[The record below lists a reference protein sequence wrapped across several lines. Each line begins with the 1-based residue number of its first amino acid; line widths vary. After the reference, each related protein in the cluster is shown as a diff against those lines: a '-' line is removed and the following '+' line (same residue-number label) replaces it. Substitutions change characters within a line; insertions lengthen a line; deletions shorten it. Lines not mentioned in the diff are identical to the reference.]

1 MKPSARA
8 HLAIAL
14 VSFAVLFY
22 QVAITRVL
30 SVVLWYHFAFL
41 SISLALLGIGAPG
54 VWLALRKRGAEARG
68 LGAVLLAAGAAVP
81 LSVVAIVKGPALFAG
96 GAGATG
102 GEALSDTAGR
112 FLDAPVLAT
121 VAIVLVPFLLLGA
134 AVCLLL
140 LRAPG
145 RKVGPMYA
153 ADLLGATLGAV
164 VVVPSMHGIATPL
177 LIAGCGLLP
186 LIAAA
191 LVTDR
196 RGIAAGAGAIA
207 AALIVAVAWG
217 EPFHLRHTK
226 KYVETGDVL
235 WEKWT
240 PTGRLAVFPDVFH
253 RPDPGEAFAWGMG
266 SRWRPRAIEQLWI
279 EQDGSAGTPITRR
292 SGDPQDLAHLLYDVT
307 SVAYQMRPART
318 VCVIGA
324 GGGRDVLTAL
334 MTGAT
339 KVDAVELNPHT
350 VGAVSGPFRELSGDV
365 YGMPGVT
372 PVISEGR
379 SFLTRTDT
387 RYDLIQISMVDS
399 WAATSAGAFALSE
412 NYLYTV
418 EAFRLYWNRLSGTG
432 MASVSRWMMAQH
444 LVEGV
449 RLVLLAQ
456 EALRQEGVT
465 EPARHLAVVQGAAV
479 ATLMM
484 SRSPFTDADRA
495 ALGRASAERGFVPHW
510 PPGEATPQGSSLARL
525 LAEGGDGSSFAERG
539 LDVSP
544 PTDDR
549 PFFFQAVPI
558 LGNVDP
564 ALVARLSVNEQ
575 SVILLRRL
583 VMVVAALALALFL
596 LPFAFGGRI
605 RAPELWK
612 GSGYFT
618 AIGLAFLLV
627 EAAWVQRFILYLG
640 HPSYATT
647 VVLAALLAGAG
658 AGSFTARRT
667 AVRTAANWAI
677 ALPVALAIVNAALDP
692 VFQATLGAAFP
703 ARVGVSLLLLAPS
716 GFLMGF
722 GFPMGMI
729 RFGDEAKAWYW
740 ALNGAFSVL
749 ASVLSLAA
757 AMAVGFTAVAYA
769 GAGCYVGAVLLF
781 RWGPAARS

>member
-1 MKPSARA
+1 MRETARA
-8 HLAIAL
+8 HLTIAL

-54 VWLALRKRGAEARG
+54 VWLALRGAAPGR

-81 LSVVAIVKGPALFAG
+81 LSVVAIVKGPVLFGDARG
-96 GAGATG
+96 GQ
-102 GEALSDTAGR
+102 LSDTAGR
-112 FLDAPVLAT
+112 FLDAPVLLTIA
-121 VAIVLVPFLLLGA
+121 VVLVPFLLLGA

-140 LRAPG
+140 MRAPG
-145 RKVGPMYA
+145 RRIGSMYA
-153 ADLLGATLGAV
+153 ADLLGATLGAI
-164 VVVPSMHGIATPL
+164 VVVPLMHLVATPL
-177 LIAGCGLLP
+177 LLAGCGLLP
-186 LIAAA
+186 LAGAALLAERRATAATAGTIAAA
-191 LVTDR
+191 L
-196 RGIAAGAGAIA
+196 
-207 AALIVAVAWG
+207 LLAVAWG
-217 EPFHLRHTK
+217 EPFHLHHTK
-226 KYVETGDVL
+226 KYAETGDVL

-266 SRWRPRAIEQLWI
+266 SEWTPREIDQLWI
-279 EQDGSAGTPITRR
+279 EQDGSAGTPVTKRT
-292 SGDPQDLAHLLYDVT
+292 GNPEDLAHLLYDVT
-307 SVAYQMRPART
+307 SVAYQVRPAKT

-324 GGGRDVLTAL
+324 GGGRDILAAL

-350 VGAVSGPFRELSGDV
+350 VRAVSGTFGEFSGDV
-365 YGMPGVT
+365 YHQPGVH
-372 PVISEGR
+372 PIVSEGR
-379 SFLTRTDT
+379 SFLTRTRE

-418 EAFRLYWNRLSGTG
+418 EAFRLYWSRLSDTG
-432 MASVSRWMMAQH
+432 IASVSRWMMAQH

-449 RLVLLAQ
+449 RLVLLAK
-456 EALRQEGVT
+456 EALAREGVT
-465 EPARHLAVVQGAAV
+465 DPAAHLAVVQGAAV

-495 ALGRASAERGFVPHW
+495 ALARVCEERGFVPHW
-510 PPGEATPQGSSLARL
+510 PPSEATPPNSSLARL
-525 LAEGGDGSSFAERG
+525 LAGGNDGSGFSERG

-544 PTDDR
+544 PVDDR

-575 SVILLRRL
+575 AVILLRRL
-583 VMVVAALALALFL
+583 VLVVAGIAAALFL
-596 LPFAFGGRI
+596 LPFAFGERI

-658 AGSFTARRT
+658 AGSFAARKT
-667 AVRTAANWAI
+667 AVDVAAKWAI
-677 ALPVALAIVNAALDP
+677 VLPVALAIVNAMLDP
-692 VFQATLGAAFP
+692 VFRGTLGAPFP

-722 GFPMGMI
+722 GFPLGMI
-729 RFGDEAKAWYW
+729 RFGDDAKAWYW

-757 AMAVGFTAVAYA
+757 AMAMGFTAVAYA
-769 GAGCYVGAVLLF
+769 GAGCYVAAVGLF
-781 RWGPAARS
+781 RWGRR